1 MKPIFSIGLVHEPHS
16 CSVIWQNKIFNP
28 NSFKMNFKKIVGDV
42 LVVTA
47 GVALYM
53 LAVKP
58 MLDKAKIGS

>member
-1 MKPIFSIGLVHEPHS
+1 MD
-16 CSVIWQNKIFNP
+16 
-28 NSFKMNFKKIVGDV
+28 FKKLAGQV

-58 MLDKAKIGS
+58 MLDKANLGK

>member
-1 MKPIFSIGLVHEPHS
+1 MDYKGLIKSI
-16 CSVIWQNKIFNP
+16 
-28 NSFKMNFKKIVGDV
+28 

-58 MLDKAKIGS
+58 MLDKATTK

>member
-1 MKPIFSIGLVHEPHS
+1 
-16 CSVIWQNKIFNP
+16 
-28 NSFKMNFKKIVGDV
+28 MNFKKLAGDV

-58 MLDKAKIGS
+58 LLDKANVGK

>member
-1 MKPIFSIGLVHEPHS
+1 MD
-16 CSVIWQNKIFNP
+16 
-28 NSFKMNFKKIVGDV
+28 FKKLAGQI

-58 MLDKAKIGS
+58 MLDRANVGK

>member
-1 MKPIFSIGLVHEPHS
+1 MD
-16 CSVIWQNKIFNP
+16 
-28 NSFKMNFKKIVGDV
+28 FKKLAGQV

-58 MLDKAKIGS
+58 MLDKAQISK

>member
-1 MKPIFSIGLVHEPHS
+1 MDYKSLVG
-16 CSVIWQNKIFNP
+16 K
-28 NSFKMNFKKIVGDV
+28 V

-58 MLDKAKIGS
+58 LLDKAKIGA